1 MKTGIDKQLSWT
13 GISIGAV
20 GISLLLNACG
30 GGSNSSSSTD
40 SDSDKQQTVVA
51 GLQGTAAI
59 GQAIVGAT
67 LTATCQDGS
76 GFTTSPITT
85 DNHGKWQGSVAS
97 NQLPCLLQLSAGT
110 PAIELSSMA
119 FAEGT
124 VNISPLT
131 QLVLAIATHD
141 AESGWVPN
149 KSEWPDQAS
158 VDSAAQALSATLKNK
173 GYAPATLSGSPFTT
187 TFDADGTGWDAVLD
201 ALRELVEDPAGT
213 IAGYEALAQL
223 LADGNLNALP
233 DYESSG
239 SGESPATPEAVG
251 PADLGNDSAPA
262 AAAFMTLMTAS
273 WPVAI
278 YEVPE
283 SNPEWYGK
291 GSLTISGSVDNWIME
306 LRGADG
312 NIISSL
318 YAQGAFTS
326 ALRPF
331 SELTLGGNTI
341 YMPGQI
347 FINKGTV
354 IGEYLNAFVEW
365 DSGLIEGSAGGN
377 GEVKF
382 RNSLLAYGASVP
394 ETLSDLAATWT
405 ATTNVYCNGPY
416 SAPTTVTNSV
426 TITAAGHIT
435 LDGKTQLCGGAFPQ
449 ELSWGGNND
458 FLIPGP
464 EDSDG
469 VYLMHIDA
477 QDTVNVS
484 AGLLQIHLNQDMS
497 VRNFKGWVAGE
508 LFELK
513 NPVRQ

>member
-20 GISLLLNACG
+20 GISLLLTACG

-131 QLVLAIATHD
+131 QLVLALATHD
-141 AESGWVPN
+141 AESGWAPN
-149 KSEWPDQAS
+149 KSQWPDQAN
-158 VDSAAQALSATLKNK
+158 VDSAAQALSATLKTK
-173 GYAPATLSGSPFTT
+173 GYAPVTLSGSPFTT
-187 TFDADGTGWDAVLD
+187 TFNADGTGWDAVLD

-213 IAGYEALAQL
+213 IAGYEALARL

-239 SGESPATPEAVG
+239 SGESPATPEAVE
-251 PADLGNDSAPA
+251 PADLGNDPGLSQG
-262 AAAFMTLMTAS
+262 AFLTLMTAR

-278 YEVPE
+278 YEVPA
-283 SNPEWYGK
+283 SNPEWYGT
-291 GSLTISGSVDNWIME
+291 GSLTVSGSVESWVME
-306 LRGADG
+306 LQGADG
-312 NIISSL
+312 SIISSL
-318 YAQGAFTS
+318 TAQGALTS
-326 ALRPF
+326 ALTPF
-331 SELTLGGNTI
+331 SAIDLGVTMI
-341 YMPGQI
+341 HSPGQI
-347 FINKGTV
+347 FINKGTM
-354 IGEYLNAFVEW
+354 IGEYLNTFIEW

-382 RNSLLAYGASVP
+382 RNSLLAYGATVP
-394 ETLSDLAATWT
+394 EALVGLAGTWT
-405 ATTNVYCNGPY
+405 AITNVYCDGPFG
-416 SAPTTVTNSV
+416 APTAATNTI
-426 TITAAGHIT
+426 TITAAGNIT
-435 LDGKTQLCGGAFPQ
+435 LDGKTQLCGGTFPQ
-449 ELSWGGNND
+449 ELSWGGNDD